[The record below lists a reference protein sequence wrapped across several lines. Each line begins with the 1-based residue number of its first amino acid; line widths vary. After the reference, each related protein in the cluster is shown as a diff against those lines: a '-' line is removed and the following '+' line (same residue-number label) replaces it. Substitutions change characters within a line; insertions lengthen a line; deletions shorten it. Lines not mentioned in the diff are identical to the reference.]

1 MTTALPQPGELFE
14 TRYRVEAEIGQG
26 GFSRVY
32 RALDESQSR
41 TVALKILVPAQ
52 IDNGGGPPVYQSDI
66 AERFLREARVLENVR
81 EGHAI
86 QLLNHGRSATGVLFM
101 VFEYVDGKSLFD
113 IIKDYGAL
121 PPDQVADILQQT
133 LQTLQAAHSQGI
145 LHRDIKPNNVMITTS
160 GQVKVL
166 DFGIAKAFGDASPGN
181 DLTAAGMLVGTPRY
195 MAPEQLRGQPIG
207 PAADVYALG
216 ILGVEM
222 LSGRKA
228 MRGKDRMD
236 IIQQQLMPQSVQ
248 LPPEIDVPPRLRE
261 IVDRMVQKDTHLRY
275 ASAAAV
281 LRDLQFWDEDEP
293 IGDDTVLGSI
303 NLSDLGAHHVAV
315 PAQPA
320 AQWSPQANP
329 QTTAPPQNLALGTQ
343 FGKQPA
349 SNASMSQIMQQYG
362 SAQFQPPV
370 QTSPTPHQQ
379 WGTGQFPAQ
388 QPMGSGTYP
397 AQSWAEA
404 NYGNIPPT
412 APPIS
417 TFEPTREQK
426 ILLGV
431 SLLIPGL
438 AHVMIGQVKKG
449 IGFFVLLFLS
459 FGLLYV
465 VSVLVAFDAFL
476 VLRAQKNR
484 EVKEFEFFPDS
495 KSFFA

>member
-1 MTTALPQPGELFE
+1 MTTVLPQPGDLFE
-14 TRYRVEAEIGQG
+14 TRYRIEAEIGQG
-26 GFSRVY
+26 GFSRVF
-32 RALDESQSR
+32 RALDESQNR
-41 TVALKILVPAQ
+41 TVALKVLVPAK
-52 IDNGGGPPVYQSDI
+52 IDNGGGPPVYQSDL
-66 AERFLREARVLENVR
+66 ADRFLREARVLENVR

-86 QLLNHGRSATGVLFM
+86 QLLNHGRASSGVLFM
-101 VFEYVDGKSLFD
+101 VFEYVDGKNLFD

-145 LHRDIKPNNVMITTS
+145 LHRDIKPNNIMITTS

-248 LPPEIDVPPRLRE
+248 LPPEVDVPRRLRE
-261 IVDRMVQKDTHLRY
+261 IVDRMVQKDVRLRY

-281 LRDLQFWDEDEP
+281 LRDLQFWNELEP
-293 IGDDTVLGSI
+293 VGDDTVLGTV
-303 NLSDLGAHHVAV
+303 NLDHLQADTRRALEPHA
-315 PAQPA
+315 PAP
-320 AQWSPQANP
+320 
-329 QTTAPPQNLALGTQ
+329 NLALGTQ

-349 SNASMSQIMQQYG
+349 SNASMSQIMHQFG
-362 SAQFQPPV
+362 TGQFQQLPASPPP
-370 QTSPTPHQQ
+370 QQQ
-379 WGTGQFPAQ
+379 WGTGQFQAQ
-388 QPMGSGTYP
+388 QAFGSGPYP

-404 NYGNIPPT
+404 NYGNIAPT
-412 APPIS
+412 PTP
-417 TFEPTREQK
+417 TTPFEPTREQK

-449 IGFFVLLFLS
+449 VAFFILLFLS
-459 FGLLYV
+459 FGLLYM
-465 VSVLVAFDAFL
+465 VSILIAFDAFL
-476 VLRAQKNR
+476 VLRAQKTR
-484 EVKEFEFFPDS
+484 DVAEFEFFPDS